1 MSREPCVRGISI
13 LLKLFEAKEQRRK
26 MGIWFV
32 FLRDGKW
39 VLREPRESTTLAW
52 REREDVGFSLFLFGF
67 SPQGYL
73 NGSFS
78 ILTKVT
84 ENRYTISLVVT
95 D

>member
-1 MSREPCVRGISI
+1 MDICFFFSPGIGS
-13 LLKLFEAKEQRRK
+13 
-26 MGIWFV
+26 G
-32 FLRDGKW
+32 

-84 ENRYTISLVVT
+84 ENPLYNLPRGY
-95 D
+95 